1 MRGNPTLERYQMRES
16 PWLSAMFEAAGK
28 REYSL
33 PFSIVSQQEM
43 DHRSCGVTVYS
54 LPSSR
59 GTLTPVHESL
69 GTISLTAASLEF
81 AHPWVLAAMAAALLP
96 LLLRPLARRRNRHV
110 PTWTTVLQ
118 CLALAA
124 IVVALAGPQA
134 PLDRQAD
141 RPWLVLQ
148 DASAS
153 MRQQSGPSWPAGTPQ
168 EEYCFAA
175 SVQACPT
182 SPSGLGAEFTGQ
194 TLVAPALRLAASP
207 DRFAGVVLF
216 SDGQF
221 QDDWPA
227 AAAAL
232 GDAHVAVLI
241 LPATTPPAD
250 ARIADMNVIQSP
262 EGRRA
267 EIRVTVASNV
277 RTHRT
282 LIVRRTDGAAPLMER
297 SLDMLD
303 GDVVTV
309 VANDANLAN
318 HLASYRAELSPADAF
333 PENDAATAIAP
344 PAQRRIAIVTD
355 SPLPTLNLNATIDII
370 STTKLPADPLAWQAY
385 DAVLAVDSDGHALA
399 AAGDALAKY
408 VQSGGGL
415 VLLGTGPH
423 GSPADAN
430 APLNRVLPLLT
441 NPFQRRPMK
450 LIVALDASGSMAQST
465 ALPGRPTQPK
475 YAVAADAVLSL
486 QSHLTADDRLAVLVF
501 ADRVR
506 RVYDSGDKPAD
517 FAALKLALEAVSPA
531 GGTSVLP
538 ALQDA
543 AAKPEL
549 NGRTGL
555 LLLLTDLQTED
566 FDAAAMAA
574 KLKQAGL
581 ALSVVAVAG
590 GQEQGKTYPLER
602 LATAM
607 QGPLVRTQT
616 MQGLAEV
623 FAQFLRQGRG
633 DAIHHGRFALQW
645 VGPTFGLQLSPPT
658 VTEYFLSAAQEGSM
672 LALAEGDPVIAT
684 RQAALGRTVA
694 FAVPLTP
701 TANAPLR
708 TWPRWPQLLQSAVAW
723 AARPTAS
730 GDFSATVTRHGNEL
744 HVDLVG
750 QSPTGPV
757 NIPEPMLSLMI
768 IQGAQAIVHRF
779 AISQTGPGRYET
791 TIPAPS
797 GASAIRI
804 DDPNGHVLWRGLLPT
819 VAGDEF
825 QRVGANWDNLHKL
838 AELTGGRITTP
849 EELPS
854 ILRQERQSYLTPLW
868 WVPAILALILMLTE
882 WSLTRVRRGT

>member
-1 MRGNPTLERYQMRES
+1 
-16 PWLSAMFEAAGK
+16 
-28 REYSL
+28 
-33 PFSIVSQQEM
+33 
-43 DHRSCGVTVYS
+43 
-54 LPSSR
+54 
-59 GTLTPVHESL
+59 VHESL
-69 GTISLTAASLEF
+69 ATFSLTAASLEF

-110 PTWTTVLQ
+110 PAWSTVLQ

-124 IVVALAGPQA
+124 IVAALAGPQA

-153 MRQQSGPSWPAGTPQ
+153 MRQQSGSSWPAGTPR

-175 SVQACPT
+175 SVQTCPL
-182 SPSGLGAEFTGQ
+182 SPTGLGTEFAGQ
-194 TLVAPALRLAASP
+194 TLVGPALRLAASP
-207 DRFAGVVLF
+207 DRFAGVILF

-221 QDDWPA
+221 QDDWQA

-232 GDAHVAVLI
+232 GNARVPVLV
-241 LPATTPPAD
+241 LPAATPPAD
-250 ARIADMNVIQSP
+250 ARIADMNVIPSP
-262 EGRRA
+262 DSRRA
-267 EIRVTVASNV
+267 EIRVTVASNA

-282 LIVRRTDGAAPLMER
+282 LTVRRTDGAAPILER
-297 SLDMLD
+297 SLDLLD

-309 VANDANLAN
+309 IANDANLTS
-318 HLASYRAELSPADAF
+318 HLPSYRAELSPADAF

-344 PAQRRIAIVTD
+344 PAQPRIAIVTET
-355 SPLPTLNLNATIDII
+355 PLPTLNLGTAVDFI
-370 STTKLPADPLAWQAY
+370 SPAKLPADPFAWQAY
-385 DAVLAVDSDGHALA
+385 DAVLAVDPDGHALA
-399 AAGDALAKY
+399 AAGDALARY

-415 VLLGTGPH
+415 VLVGTGPF

-465 ALPGRPTQPK
+465 ALPGHPTQPK
-475 YAVAADAVLSL
+475 YAIAADAVLSL
-486 QSHLTADDRLAVLVF
+486 QSHLTPDDRLAVLVF

-517 FAALKLALEAVSPA
+517 FAALKFALEAVTPA

-543 AAKPEL
+543 AAKPDL

-555 LLLLTDLQTED
+555 LLLLSDLQTED
-566 FDAAAMAA
+566 FDAPAIAA

-581 ALSVVAVAG
+581 GLSVVAVAG
-590 GQEQGKTYPLER
+590 GQETGKAYPLEL
-602 LATAM
+602 LAATM

-633 DAIHHGRFALQW
+633 DAIRHGRFDLRW

-658 VTEYFLSAAQEGSM
+658 VTEYFLSAAQEGSHV
-672 LALAEGDPVIAT
+672 LALAGEGDPVLAT

-701 TANAPLR
+701 TTNALLR
-708 TWPRWPQLLQSAVAW
+708 TWPQWPQLLQSAVAW
-723 AARPTAS
+723 AARPAAS
-730 GDFSATVTRHGNEL
+730 TDFSATTTRRGTEL
-744 HVDLVG
+744 HVELVG
-750 QSPTGPV
+750 RSTDGPV
-757 NIPEPMLSLMI
+757 NFPEPILSEVTFRDALTE
-768 IQGAQAIVHRF
+768 VHRF